1 MNVKR
6 HAKARRKR
14 GFTLVEVVIVIGL
27 IVLLAGLVLSVS
39 VSVVRGSEVRQTE
52 QVLLLL
58 DSALKEWEASSERKI
73 SWGDD
78 GPTFPRAIYEMQR
91 DTPYVLMITECLETI
106 ARVSR
111 VKSVIALIDPQFV
124 HSYDS
129 NSTAPTPPWILQTDP
144 NDPNGPDAL
153 TLFND
158 GLLNG
163 MLSVLDAWD
172 HPILAVHPGRLFD
185 PNNPNDTRDA
195 DGTKRL
201 DLENACGVAAN
212 RRILFLSAGPDG
224 KFGDLRDPVALEQTK
239 DNVISYSPIPIDQ

>member
-1 MNVKR
+1 MNVKK
-6 HAKARRKR
+6 HAAARRKG

-58 DSALKEWEASSERKI
+58 DSAIKEWEASSECKI

-78 GPTFPRAIYEMQR
+78 GTPFPNVVYDMQS
-91 DTPYVLMITECLETI
+91 DTPYVLRITECLETI
-106 ARVSR
+106 ARVSQ

-124 HSYDS
+124 HTYDS
-129 NSTAPTPPWILQTDP
+129 NATTPPWILQTDP
-144 NDPNGPDAL
+144 GDPYGNQAL
-153 TLFND
+153 PLFND
-158 GLLNG
+158 GLLDG

-172 HPILAVHPGRLFD
+172 HPILAVHPGRVFD
-185 PNNPNDTRDA
+185 PNRDQTRDA
-195 DGTKRL
+195 DGTIRL
-201 DLENACGVAAN
+201 DLEDACGVAAN

-224 KFGDLRDPVALEQTK
+224 KFGDLSNGAPEALEQTK
-239 DNVISYSPIPIDQ
+239 DNVISYSPLDP